1 MRPRIHRG
9 GRHMK
14 TNHIAMLC
22 ATGILTVMAA
32 GPASAQSTGSAPTTI
47 SDAECA
53 RLLADDNALL
63 TVPLP
68 ESVPI
73 WDVGIPSKPTPAP
86 APSPTP
92 GTTPAPGAT
101 PTPGASPTPG
111 TVFGPSNPVVQPLP
125 SPSPT
130 PVPTPAPTPTPTVPV
145 TTNPGTGSGGAV
157 GYAKAGATPV
167 TGTKKSYTLEGKQV
181 PLTVYKASRLD
192 PSLKQNLSATKSY
205 PTPSGGG
212 VLKTI
217 AGQKVLVKSSDI
229 DMAGIDQN
237 LKIILDEIYIV
248 ANLLRMNDP
257 VFTAGADEDGH
268 TPGSAHYRGDAI
280 DMRCNTANGYSP
292 AMCKNFVG
300 ILANAL
306 GPRYNVQFENYGTSR
321 DHVHIG
327 WLG

>member
-1 MRPRIHRG
+1 MRGARLRPRIHRG

-22 ATGILTVMAA
+22 ATGILTVMAI
-32 GPASAQSTGSAPTTI
+32 GPASAQTTGASPTTI

-63 TVPLP
+63 SVPLP

-73 WDVGIPSKPTPAP
+73 WDVGVPSKPTPAP
-86 APSPTP
+86 
-92 GTTPAPGAT
+92 T
-101 PTPGASPTPG
+101 PTPTASPTPG
-111 TVFGPSNPVVQPLP
+111 TVFGPPNPVVQPLP
-125 SPSPT
+125 T
-130 PVPTPAPTPTPTVPV
+130 PTPTPTPIA
-145 TTNPGTGSGGAV
+145 TPNPTPAPNPGTGGGGSGGGSST
-157 GYAKAGATPV
+157 GYAKPGATPISGV
-167 TGTKKSYTLEGKQV
+167 KKTYTLEGKQV

-192 PSLKQNLSATKSY
+192 SSLKQNLSATKSY

-212 VLKTI
+212 VLRTV
-217 AGQKVLVKSSDI
+217 AGQKVLVKSADI
-229 DMAGIDQN
+229 DMNGIDQN

-248 ANLLRMNDP
+248 ANILKMNDP

-292 AMCKNFVG
+292 TMCKNFVG
-300 ILANAL
+300 MLANAL
-306 GPRYNVQFENYGTSR
+306 GPRYNVQFENYGTAR